1 MDQRLQ
7 EIYNQLESV
16 YAPQRAVLQQ
26 QAPLI
31 EQQAAAQRASLEQ
44 ARQNAFRDI
53 TTAAGNRGMLF
64 SGFTPAEQATYT
76 GTKYLPALAGVE
88 QTAAQRRL
96 SLEQQLGQTKIA
108 QQSQAQ
114 NILQKQIQEENRARE
129 AELNRQTRLQAA
141 MISAG
146 GRRGGRG
153 GRAATEK
160 AWGKVQAGKGAG
172 GGFAYQGPG
181 GIPVSAA
188 TWAYNNNVPLE
199 EVLAQDPTRYA
210 QEARNLILGN
220 RPPTGKFD
228 LVKKNLYNQIS
239 NLPYQGRLEAV
250 RRLYPALF

>member
-53 TTAAGNRGMLF
+53 TTAAGSRGMLF

-96 SLEQQLGQTKIA
+96 SLEQQLGQTKIT
-108 QQSQAQ
+108 QQTQAQ
-114 NILQKQIQEENRARE
+114 NILQKQIEEENRARE
-129 AELNRQTRLQAA
+129 AELKRQTDLQAA
-141 MISAG
+141 RISAG
-146 GRRGGRG
+146 KS

-160 AWGKVQAGKGAG
+160 AWGKVKAGEGAG
-172 GGFAYQGPG
+172 GGFSYQSPG
-181 GIPVSAA
+181 GLPVSAA
-188 TWAYNNNVPLE
+188 TWAYNNNVPLSQ
-199 EVLAQDPTRYA
+199 VLEQDPTQYA
-210 QEARNLILGN
+210 QDARLLLLGAI
-220 RPPTGKFD
+220 PSTGKFD
-228 LVKKNLYNQIS
+228 LVRKEQYRRAASI
-239 NLPYQGRLEAV
+239 PDIYARTEAV
-250 RRLYPALF
+250 SKLFPRLF